1 MSEFP
6 ALSRGDHYFNLEEEE
21 SPGASNASGGHTA
34 HRALLRPG
42 GDYVNPGWGR
52 LGLRGESGRC
62 KPMADKYRDPY
73 KVLERG
79 NKAWK
84 IQVGERVDVVSRD
97 RLKPHLGSVAPKA
110 AVPPKRGWPSTASI
124 VSVAS
129 SPSAAKPEGPV

>member
-1 MSEFP
+1 
-6 ALSRGDHYFNLEEEE
+6 
-21 SPGASNASGGHTA
+21 
-34 HRALLRPG
+34 
-42 GDYVNPGWGR
+42 
-52 LGLRGESGRC
+52 
-62 KPMADKYRDPY
+62 MADKYSGPN
-73 KVLERG
+73 KVLEQG

-110 AVPPKRGWPSTASI
+110 AVPPKRGRPSTASI